1 MDIEIILNI
10 IFWYKV
16 AAAVISLVL
25 FSVIVWTFYIL
36 NKLLKEIWEKEGL
49 MTLEGLAMGEKSIG
63 QKRWGNI
70 LVKLKSENEAD
81 WRVAILE
88 ADSVLEEIVETMG
101 IEGESLGEKMKKIEK
116 SDFLSLD
123 NAWEA
128 HKGRNK
134 IAHDSMNV
142 PISRREA
149 ERILRH
155 YEKVFQ
161 EFKYI

>member
-16 AAAVISLVL
+16 AAVAISLVL
-25 FSVIVWTFYIL
+25 FSVIVWTFYRL
-36 NKLLKEIWEKEGL
+36 NKLLKEIWKKEGA
-49 MTLEGLAMGEKSIG
+49 MMSEGLAMGEKSIG
-63 QKRWGNI
+63 QKRWENI

-81 WRVAILE
+81 WKVAILE
-88 ADSVLEEIVETMG
+88 ADSILEEIVKTMG

-116 SDFLSLD
+116 SDFLTID
-123 NAWEA
+123 DAWEA

-134 IAHDSMNV
+134 VAHDSINV
-142 PISRREA
+142 PLSRREA